1 MIKLFRLLKI
11 IFFLI
16 FVLTGIES
24 KAQTD
29 SLSSDELY
37 TLARNAAFEEDN
49 YPKAVSLLKR
59 AIDQSPDYLEIQVFL
74 GRIYTYSDSLSL
86 ARNTFR
92 QVLEKDATREDAS
105 FAYGNLEY
113 WNDQPQEALV
123 IVDSGIEYNP
133 GSEDL
138 ILLKAKIL
146 KDLKEYEAAALTLQ
160 NLLAQN
166 PKLTQARSLL
176 RALNTA
182 AAKNSVGVTYEYV
195 YFDKRFDAPWHLAGI
210 DYTRQTALGSVSGRL
225 NYANRFRNDAI
236 QAEIEAYP
244 RISDLFYTYVN
255 FGVSNDSGIFPK
267 LRGGFSLFANLPAAF
282 EADAGFRY
290 LSFDDDTF
298 IYTVGVGKYYKNY
311 WFNLRT
317 YLTPTSGELSKS
329 LSLTVRYYL
338 GGADDFLGIRTGVG
352 ISPDNSAN
360 SVLFDGT
367 GQNRLRSNNIF
378 LTYRKLFSGTNV
390 LIFETGIE
398 DQEYAVDTR
407 GIQFSASLGYIK
419 RF

>member
-1 MIKLFRLLKI
+1 MIKLFRLFKI
-11 IFFLI
+11 IFSLV
-16 FVLTGIES
+16 FVLTSIES
-24 KAQTD
+24 WAQTD
-29 SLSSDELY
+29 SLSSDDLY
-37 TLARNAAFEEDN
+37 TLARNAAFEENN
-49 YPKAVSLLKR
+49 YPRAVSLLKR

-86 ARNTFR
+86 ARNIFR
-92 QVLEKDATREDAS
+92 EVLAKDASREDAS

-113 WNDQPQEALV
+113 WNDRPQDALV
-123 IVDSGIEYNP
+123 IVNRGIEYSP
-133 GSEDL
+133 SSEDL
-138 ILLKAKIL
+138 VLLKAKIL
-146 KDLKEYEAAALTLQ
+146 KDLKDYEAAALTLQ

-176 RALNTA
+176 RALNTTA
-182 AAKNSVGVTYEYV
+182 SKNSVGVTYEYV
-195 YFDKRFDAPWHLAGI
+195 YFNKRFDDPWHLAGI
-210 DYTRQTALGSVSGRL
+210 DYTRQTAIGSVSGRL

-255 FGVSNDSGIFPK
+255 FGFSNDSGIFPK
-267 LRGGFSLFANLPAAF
+267 LRGGFSLFANLPEAF

-317 YLTPTSGELSKS
+317 YLTPTNGDLSKS
-329 LSLTVRYYL
+329 LYLTVRYYF
-338 GGADDFLGIRTGVG
+338 GGADDFIGIRSGVG
-352 ISPDNSAN
+352 ISPDNNAN

-367 GQNRLRSNNIF
+367 GQNRLRSKNVF
-378 LTYRKLFSGTNV
+378 LTYRKLFSKTNV

-407 GIQFSASLGYIK
+407 GIQFSASLGFIK